1 MEGVA
6 MTAAERGPGGRTP
19 DAGSFLPPPRPAPQS
34 LATLLSVATRR
45 PGGRRSLSLLTVL
58 LLVAGVGMFAFPAMT
73 DLYGTY
79 QQRHVQDQLAS
90 PTFATDYLE
99 HRVKVG
105 QGLTRLV
112 IDNDRV
118 HVNVMVVEGTTL
130 AALQAGA
137 GHYETTPF
145 PCEQGNVGIAGH
157 RTTYGRPFNKID
169 EMRAGDTVDLV
180 TPFARCTYSVVPGFD
195 GHANPWVVLPSNFS
209 VVGQDGALG
218 SGHWLTLTSC
228 HPKGSDSHRIVLRLK
243 LTKITPLHRSG
254 QGGKR

>member
-1 MEGVA
+1 MA
-6 MTAAERGPGGRTP
+6 GPVPEPTEQ
-19 DAGSFLPPPRPAPQS
+19 ASFLPLDGGAPRAS
-34 LATLLSVATRR
+34 LGRLIGLALRR
-45 PGGRRSLSLLTVL
+45 PGGRRSVSLFTAL
-58 LLVAGVGMFAFPAMT
+58 LLVAGIGMFAFPAVT
-73 DLYGTY
+73 DLWGSY
-79 QQRHVQDQLAS
+79 QQRHVQDQLAD

-105 QGLTRLV
+105 EGLTRLV
-112 IDNDRV
+112 INNDRV

-169 EMRAGDTVDLV
+169 EMRPGDTVQLI
-180 TPFARCTYSVVPGFD
+180 TPFANCTYQVVPAFG
-195 GHANPWVVLPSNFS
+195 GHSNPFVVLPSNFG
-209 VVGQDGALG
+209 VVGQDGVLG
-218 SGHWLTLTSC
+218 TGHWLTLTSC

-243 LTKITPLHRSG
+243 LLKITLSK
-254 QGGKR
+254 QSTATGGKR